1 MIPITDIIELTMKRL
16 EAARI
21 IAIRVVGMALKRA
34 TFIMIVAKKRRCEY
48 LSREMNHSKSE
59 RMVYGLR

>member
-1 MIPITDIIELTMKRL
+1 MILITDIIELTKKRL

-34 TFIMIVAKKRRCEY
+34 TFTMIVARK
-48 LSREMNHSKSE
+48 
-59 RMVYGLR
+59 